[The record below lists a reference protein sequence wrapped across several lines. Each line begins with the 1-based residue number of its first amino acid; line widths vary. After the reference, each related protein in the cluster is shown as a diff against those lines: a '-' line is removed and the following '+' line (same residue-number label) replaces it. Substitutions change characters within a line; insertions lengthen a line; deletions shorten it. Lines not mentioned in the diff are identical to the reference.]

1 MKLQRNKKKNGYMS
15 ILIHG
20 TLENILV
27 LLLIL
32 DKQWRSKNVTSKDLE
47 VLLIVNIFLNQ

>member
-15 ILIHG
+15 ILIHS